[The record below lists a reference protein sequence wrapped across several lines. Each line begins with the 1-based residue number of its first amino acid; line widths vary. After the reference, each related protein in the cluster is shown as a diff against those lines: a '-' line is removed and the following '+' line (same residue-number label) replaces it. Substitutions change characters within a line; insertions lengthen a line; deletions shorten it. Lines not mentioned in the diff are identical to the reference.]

1 MSVRIPATCCVFFCL
16 MMPLTMRA
24 EDGEESETHSVRV
37 QVLLVES
44 NGKLDHE
51 DRRRLSGPNEE
62 VIDAVNDLTA
72 QGKATIANHAELTV
86 LEGQQTML
94 QVGETVAI
102 RTGTVRT
109 GTVRSGSGRESNVY
123 QDVSVGTLIKLTTE
137 VVDDQVLIELNLS
150 KSYVTPAGDDDQSE
164 RPQGTSQLTHQTT
177 LRIKNGTAQ
186 LSGRIMSRESDDRR
200 PAVQLIV
207 SAEILDSSELGQITK
222 FRTNPRQPLRSF
234 SASSRFVDRSSGG
247 TSSRTVPEEGLRRIA
262 TAMFDRADA
271 DQDGM
276 ISESELPRLSP
287 RDVNAKPPIKKEQF
301 QDWFSAHYPRS
312 RSGGV
317 PSSLG
322 RRPSSLQ
329 RQARPQ
335 ESQPTGETDEE
346 SSVERPESG
355 ENEGEGDE

>member
-1 MSVRIPATCCVFFCL
+1 MNVRIPATCCVFFCL
-16 MMPLTMRA
+16 MMPLKMQA
-24 EDGEESETHSVRV
+24 EDGEKSETHSVRV

-44 NGKLDHE
+44 NGKLDHD
-51 DRRRLSGPNEE
+51 DRLRLSGPIEE
-62 VIDAVNDLTA
+62 VMDAVSDLTA

-109 GTVRSGSGRESNVY
+109 GTVRTGSGRESNVY
-123 QDVSVGTLIKLTTE
+123 QDVSIGTLINLTTE
-137 VVDDQVLIELNLS
+137 VVDNQVLIELDFS
-150 KSYVTPAGDDDQSE
+150 KSSVAPSGDDDQSE

-186 LSGRIMSRESDDRR
+186 MIGRIMSRESDDRS

-207 SAEILDSSELGQITK
+207 SADILESSEMGQITK
-222 FRTNPRQPLRSF
+222 FRTNPRQPARNFSANSRFADRS
-234 SASSRFVDRSSGG
+234 SRGASSR
-247 TSSRTVPEEGLRRIA
+247 TPPEEVLRRIA

-287 RDVNAKPPIKKEQF
+287 RDDSAEPPIKKEQY
-301 QDWFSAHYPRS
+301 QDWFSSHYPRS
-312 RSGGV
+312 RSGGA
-317 PSSLG
+317 PSNLG

-329 RQARPQ
+329 PQARPQ
-335 ESQPTGETDEE
+335 ESLPQEKTDEE
-346 SSVERPESG
+346 SSVEGPESG
-355 ENEGEGDE
+355 DE

>member
-1 MSVRIPATCCVFFCL
+1 MNVRIPATCCVLFCL
-16 MMPLTMRA
+16 MMPLRMQA

-44 NGKLDHE
+44 NGKLDHD
-51 DRRRLSGPNEE
+51 DRLRLSGPIEE
-62 VIDAVNDLTA
+62 VMDAVSDLTA

-109 GTVRSGSGRESNVY
+109 GTVRTGTVRTGSGRESNVY
-123 QDVSVGTLIKLTTE
+123 QDVSIGTLIKLTTE
-137 VVDDQVLIELNLS
+137 VVDNQVLIELDFS
-150 KSYVTPAGDDDQSE
+150 KSFVAPRGDDDQSE

-186 LSGRIMSRESDDRR
+186 MIGRIMSRESDDRSA
-200 PAVQLIV
+200 AVQLIV
-207 SAEILDSSELGQITK
+207 SADILESSEMGQITR
-222 FRTNPRQPLRSF
+222 FRTNPRQPARSF
-234 SASSRFVDRSSGG
+234 SANSRFADRSSRGA
-247 TSSRTVPEEGLRRIA
+247 SSRTPPEEVLRRIA

-287 RDVNAKPPIKKEQF
+287 RDDSAEPPIKKEQY
-301 QDWFSAHYPRS
+301 QDWFSSHYPRS
-312 RSGGV
+312 RSGGA

-329 RQARPQ
+329 PQARPQ
-335 ESQPTGETDEE
+335 ESQPKGEFDEE
-346 SSVERPESG
+346 SSVEGPESG
-355 ENEGEGDE
+355 DE